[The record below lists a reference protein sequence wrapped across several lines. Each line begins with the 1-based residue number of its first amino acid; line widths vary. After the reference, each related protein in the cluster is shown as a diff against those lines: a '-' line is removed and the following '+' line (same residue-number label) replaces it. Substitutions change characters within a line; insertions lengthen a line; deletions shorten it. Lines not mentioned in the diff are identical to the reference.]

1 MCSWHRFTLCC
12 TKTCN
17 KRQQWIYKSIA
28 FYQCVREIHRRNKS
42 AHSSN
47 NNYEKSMRRRKRKS
61 RNEHLTQKL
70 SERKLC
76 SRIRSDIIFLS
87 SLFSLLFFHSLCVCV
102 CSRVFF
108 LLLFL
113 VVVGCCCCCCRW
125 KEMDASE
132 CEGECFFFFV
142 SFFEGDLFHFVSTC
156 TTASFLLYFN
166 MWCAYNG
173 VHCKQ
178 ST

>member
-102 CSRVFF
+102 CVLASVFFIVISCGGRLLLLLLPLERNGCEWVRGWMFF
-108 LLLFL
+108 LLRFIFRRRSISFRFD
-113 VVVGCCCCCCRW
+113 VHYRI
-125 KEMDASE
+125 
-132 CEGECFFFFV
+132 V
-142 SFFEGDLFHFVSTC
+142 SIVF
-156 TTASFLLYFN
+156 
-166 MWCAYNG
+166 
-173 VHCKQ
+173 
-178 ST
+178 